1 MKLMK
6 MKRYQLSLAALL
18 GMTLLTGCEM
28 KEEIW
33 SKDKDTRAQGVAEL
47 SVAVKLPYSM
57 TRAEIYGST
66 AEFPVTIQGSCEG
79 AAI

>member
-1 MKLMK
+1 MKHMK

-33 SKDKDTRAQGVAEL
+33 SKEKWAEN
-47 SVAVKLPYSM
+47 SNYDDMDAI
-57 TRAEIYGST
+57 AEGMQEMGI
-66 AEFPVTIQGSCEG
+66 VI
-79 AAI
+79 